1 MATAAWTGT
10 LSFGLITLPVRLY
23 PATQPKDVRFHLYD
37 REGRRIRYQRVVE
50 TQEAP
55 SGNAEPAPA
64 DREPDD
70 EVPPAPD
77 DLVDDTERA
86 PSAAGRPVDTPVAW
100 DDVVR
105 GVETD
110 EGDLVMVPRE
120 EIERIRP
127 ERSRS
132 IDIEDFVELDRID
145 PVSFDKSYYAVPA
158 APEAMKPYV
167 LFHHAMREAGRI
179 GIGRFVLRT
188 KPHLVAI
195 RPMATVLAVETM
207 FFGDEVR
214 DPAALAPGLDGVE
227 VDPRELDLAV
237 TLIETLKTEW
247 DPAAYAD
254 TYRDELLG
262 LLAERT
268 PSRKAPAEPAAT
280 SGSAVEE
287 LMAALRESVD
297 AAKLDRSKRSR
308 KEAAG

>member
-1 MATAAWTGT
+1 MAMAAWTGT

-55 SGNAEPAPA
+55 SKDTGPAPLEL
-64 DREPDD
+64 EPD
-70 EVPPAPD
+70 EETPPDRGA
-77 DLVDDTERA
+77 TEPA

-110 EGDLVMVPRE
+110 DGDLVMVPRE

-158 APEAMKPYV
+158 SPEAMKPYV

-195 RPMATVLAVETM
+195 RPLATVLAVETM

-214 DPAALAPGLDGVE
+214 DPAALTPGLDGVE

-254 TYRDELLG
+254 TYREELLR

-268 PSRKAPAEPAAT
+268 PSRKAVEPAAA

-297 AAKLDRSKRSR
+297 AAKRDRSKRSR
-308 KEAAG
+308 DEAAG